1 MKVKKTKYQQLKD
14 LIPETSE
21 TKDGARTHRGVH
33 PTEWAMEINKL
44 QQAGFK

>member
-21 TKDGARTHRGVH
+21 TKDGAGV
-33 PTEWAMEINKL
+33 AFAFSKRLMK
-44 QQAGFK
+44 